1 MAADHL
7 VTVYGTTVM
16 LCAPDGSPIEN
27 APSAT
32 DVIGEALGERAELV
46 AIPTERLAPEFFDLK
61 TGVAGD
67 IAQKFVNY
75 QVRLAIVGDISDR
88 VEASNSLRDWVAE
101 SNQGAALWFCPTF
114 DNLRERLDRRRK
126 SRQ

>member
-1 MAADHL
+1 MTAEHL

-16 LCAPDGSPIEN
+16 LCAPDGSPI
-27 APSAT
+27 ADASSAT

-46 AIPTERLAPEFFDLK
+46 AIPAERLAPEFFDLR

-75 QVRLAIVGDISDR
+75 HVRLAIVGDIAGHLDTSK
-88 VEASNSLRDWVAE
+88 SLSSWVAE
-101 SNQGAALWFCPTF
+101 SNRGTDLWFCPTF
-114 DNLRERLDRRRK
+114 DNLRERLDRRHK
-126 SRQ
+126 SR